1 MTHGYAR
8 VILISERRKLLKAAT
23 AAFQNRR
30 TDILQ
35 SLYCLLFF
43 AALINSAWAV
53 DDSWAGT
60 PLVLREAVAWHT
72 GDAIPLEFRQ
82 FRESA
87 GDMPEP
93 MDSEILISQLTNLA
107 LLVAL
112 ATDVSADPECREDA
126 FSQGMYVGGP
136 TRFFGLVERDLKS
149 IKERGG
155 DWRAEISRRISQPH
169 VVVDALFV
177 SDKDLS
183 TKETE
188 RTPDRV
194 EGDLRVGTPWQTV
207 YEKYADEFRD
217 SDGHRTKIGN
227 LGHLVVFKD
236 PQLGR
241 GHFVDIEPHVI
252 AWEGEELPRRLWRL
266 RFLDAS
272 HVVPLTH
279 ATSGDI
285 VRLHSIVYHQTV
297 LYQVQEVYSGR
308 VSGFGR

>member
-1 MTHGYAR
+1 MAEDMT
-8 VILISERRKLLKAAT
+8 ISERIFKFLC
-23 AAFQNRR
+23 
-30 TDILQ
+30 
-35 SLYCLLFF
+35 CLLIA

-53 DDSWAGT
+53 DDPWARA

-107 LLVAL
+107 LLAAL
-112 ATDVSADPECREDA
+112 ATDVSADPKCREDA
-126 FSQGMYVGGP
+126 FAQGMYVGGP
-136 TRFFGLVERDLKS
+136 TQFFGLVERDLKS
-149 IKERGG
+149 IKGRGD
-155 DWRAEISRRISQPH
+155 DWRAEIHRRISQPH

-183 TKETE
+183 TQETK
-188 RTPDRV
+188 RTLDRV

-227 LGHLVVFKD
+227 LGHFVVFQD
-236 PQLGR
+236 SQLGR
-241 GHFVDIEPHVI
+241 GHFIDIDKLVI
-252 AWEGEELPRRLWRL
+252 SWQGEELPRRLWRL

-272 HVVPLTH
+272 HVVSITH
-279 ATSGDI
+279 ATTGDI
-285 VRLHSIVYHQTV
+285 FRLHSAVYHQTV

-308 VSGFGR
+308 VYH